1 MSKFGKAQMPRRV
14 EDARLLKGAGR
25 YLDDVALARQT
36 YGFFVRSPHAHA
48 DIRSIDVA
56 AAREMPGVIGVFTGD
71 DLAAAGIG
79 NVPCMAPLKNR
90 DGSAF
95 TPPPRPALARGR
107 VRFAGEAVV
116 LVVAERAEDARDAAE
131 AVAIDYEPLPA
142 VGDIAAAIAP
152 DAPIVWSAAKGNI
165 AFDWTIGDEAKT
177 KAAFASAAKT
187 VEIDLVNNRLV
198 PNSIEPRGAIADYAR
213 GEDRLTLY
221 CSTQGGFGMRKVL
234 AGEIFK
240 IPESKLRVV
249 TGDVGGGFGMK
260 IFVFP
265 EYVACLFA
273 ARALER
279 PVRWISDRSEAF
291 LTDTHGRDHLTKA
304 RAAIDA
310 DGRIL
315 GLHVQT
321 NANLGAY
328 CSQYSTFVAT
338 AAGASMLVGVYAI
351 PAAFAEYKGVFSNT
365 APVDAYR
372 GAGRPEANYVV
383 ERVIEKVGKTLG
395 LSPAEVR
402 RRNFIAPAAMPYKTA
417 LGNTYDSGEYAR
429 NLDDA
434 LARADWNGFEA
445 RREASKKAGKLR
457 GTGLAMY
464 TEVCGGGGDESA
476 HIQFDPSG
484 GAFVRVGNQSNGQ
497 GHETAFAQIVADAL
511 GIPLDKVRVV
521 QGDTDVAIYNG
532 GTGGSRALAVTGT
545 AVSLAA
551 KDVIA
556 RGRKLAAY
564 LMEAADADIEFSD
577 GSFKVAG
584 TDKAITVAELAKT
597 AHMKAKL
604 PPDQALGLEGQ
615 ATHLPKGATFPNGCH
630 IAEIEIDPDTG
641 TVSFERYTI
650 VDDFGV
656 VMNPLLVEGQVH
668 GGTIQG
674 IGQALYEGCVYD
686 PASGQL
692 LTGSFMDYGM
702 PRADQM
708 PSIDFSYNEVP
719 CLNNPL
725 GVKGAG
731 EAGSIGAPPAV
742 VHAVLDALKPYD
754 VAHIDMPATPQKI
767 WRAIHKAA

>member
-1 MSKFGKAQMPRRV
+1 MSHFGKAQTPRRV

-25 YLDDVALARQT
+25 YLDDFVLPRQAYAT
-36 YGFFVRSPHAHA
+36 FLRSPHAHA
-48 DIRSIDVA
+48 DIKRIDVSA
-56 AAREMPGVIGVFTGD
+56 ALAMPGVLGIYTGD

-90 DGSAF
+90 DGS
-95 TPPPRPALARGR
+95 TVVTPPRPALSRGR
-107 VRFAGEAVV
+107 VRFAGEAVAMI
-116 LVVAERAEDARDAAE
+116 VAERPEDARDAAE
-131 AVAIDYEPLPA
+131 AVVVDYEPLPA
-142 VGDIAAAIAP
+142 AGDIASAIAP
-152 DAPIVWSAAKGNI
+152 GAVQIWDNAKGNI
-165 AFDWTIGDEAKT
+165 AFDWTLGDEAKT
-177 KAAFASAAKT
+177 VAAFAKAAHT
-187 VEIDLVNNRLV
+187 IEIDLVNNRLA
-198 PNSIEPRGAIADYAR
+198 PSSMEPRGAIADYAR

-240 IPESKLRVV
+240 IPESQLRVV

-265 EYVACLFA
+265 EYVGVLHA

-291 LTDTHGRDHLTKA
+291 LSDTHGRDHLTKA
-304 RAAIDA
+304 RLALDA
-310 DGRIL
+310 GGKIL

-321 NANLGAY
+321 HPNLGAY

-338 AAGASMLVGVYAI
+338 AAGATMLVGVYDI
-351 PAAFAEYKGVFSNT
+351 PAAFVEYKGVYSNT

-372 GAGRPEANYVV
+372 GAGRPEANYVIERLV
-383 ERVIEKVGKTLG
+383 EAAGKKLG
-395 LSPAEVR
+395 LTPAEIR
-402 RRNFIAPAAMPYKTA
+402 RRNFIPPEAMPYKTA

-434 LARADWNGFEA
+434 VQRAGVKDFEG
-445 RREASKKAGKLR
+445 RRAESKKAGKLR
-457 GTGLAMY
+457 GLGLAMY

-497 GHETAFAQIVADAL
+497 GHETAYAQIVAEAL
-511 GIPLDKVRVV
+511 GIPLDKVRVI

-551 KDVIA
+551 KDVIS
-556 RGRKLAAY
+556 RGRKLAAH
-564 LMEAADADIEFSD
+564 LMEAAEADIEFAD
-577 GSFKVAG
+577 GAFKVAG
-584 TDKAITVAELAKT
+584 TDKKLTVTEIAKS

-641 TVSFERYTI
+641 AVSILRYTI

-674 IGQALYEGCVYD
+674 IGQALYEGCTYD
-686 PASGQL
+686 PESGQL
-692 LTGSFMDYGM
+692 LTGSFMDYCM

-719 CLNNPL
+719 CRNNPL

-731 EAGSIGAPPAV
+731 EAGSIGAPPAII
-742 VHAVLDALKPYD
+742 HAVLDALKPHG

-767 WRAIHKAA
+767 WRAIHKV

>member
-1 MSKFGKAQMPRRV
+1 MSHFGKAQTPRRL

-25 YLDDVALARQT
+25 YLDDLALARQS
-36 YGFFVRSPHAHA
+36 YAFFLRSPHAHA
-48 DIRSIDVA
+48 DIKSIDVA
-56 AAREMPGVIGVFTGD
+56 AARDMPGVLGVFTGD
-71 DLAAAGIG
+71 DLANAGIG

-90 DGSAF
+90 DGTSF
-95 TPPPRPALARGR
+95 VPPPRPALARGR
-107 VRFAGEAVV
+107 VRFAGEAVAV
-116 LVVAERAEDARDAAE
+116 VVAERLEDARDAAE
-131 AVAIDYEPLPA
+131 AIVVDYAPLPA

-152 DAPIVWSAAKGNI
+152 GAPQVWPAAPGNI

-177 KAAFASAAKT
+177 KAAFAKAART
-187 VEIDLVNNRLV
+187 VEIDIVNNRLI
-198 PNSIEPRGAIADYAR
+198 PNSLEPRGAIADYAR
-213 GEDRLTLY
+213 GEDRLTLH
-221 CSTQGGFGMRKVL
+221 CSTQGSFGMRRVL
-234 AGEIFK
+234 ANEIFK
-240 IPESKLRVV
+240 IPESQLRVV

-265 EYVACLFA
+265 EYVAVLFA

-304 RAAIDA
+304 SAAVDA
-310 DGRIL
+310 NGKIL
-315 GLHVQT
+315 GLHVKT
-321 NANLGAY
+321 NPNLGAY

-338 AAGASMLVGVYAI
+338 AAGATMLVGVYAI
-351 PAAFAEYKGVFSNT
+351 EAAFVEYKGVFSNT

-372 GAGRPEANYVV
+372 GAGRPEANYVIERLV
-383 ERVIEKVGKTLG
+383 EKIGKTMG
-395 LSPAEVR
+395 IAPDEIR

-434 LARADWNGFEA
+434 IARADWAGFEA
-445 RREASKKAGKLR
+445 RREASRKAGKLR
-457 GTGLAMY
+457 GIGMAMY

-484 GAFVRVGNQSNGQ
+484 GAFVRVGNQTNGQ
-497 GHETAFAQIVADAL
+497 GHETAYAQIVAEAL
-511 GIPLDKVRVV
+511 GIAIEKVRVV
-521 QGDTDVAIYNG
+521 QGDTDVSIYNG

-545 AVSLAA
+545 AVSLAT

-556 RGRKLAAY
+556 RGRKLVAH
-564 LMEAADADIEFSD
+564 LMEAAEADIEFAD

-584 TDKAITVAELAKT
+584 TDKAITVSELAKT
-597 AHMKAKL
+597 SHMKAKL
-604 PPDQALGLEGQ
+604 PADQALGLEGQ

-641 TVSFERYTI
+641 GVSFQRYTI
-650 VDDFGV
+650 VDDFGN

-674 IGQALYEGCVYD
+674 IGQALYEGCSYD
-686 PASGQL
+686 PDSGQL
-692 LTGSFMDYGM
+692 LTGSFMDYCM

-708 PSIDFSYNEVP
+708 PTIDFSYNEVP

-742 VHAVLDALKPYD
+742 IHAVLDALKPHN

-767 WRAIHKAA
+767 WRAIHQA

>member
-1 MSKFGKAQMPRRV
+1 MSHFGKAQTPRRL

-25 YLDDVALARQT
+25 YLDDLALARQS
-36 YGFFVRSPHAHA
+36 YAFFLRSPHAHA
-48 DIRSIDVA
+48 DIKSIDVS
-56 AAREMPGVIGVFTGD
+56 AARDMPGVLGVFTGD
-71 DLAAAGIG
+71 DLANAGIG

-90 DGSAF
+90 DGTSF
-95 TPPPRPALARGR
+95 VPPPRPALARGR
-107 VRFAGEAVV
+107 VRFAGEAVAV
-116 LVVAERAEDARDAAE
+116 VVAERLEDARDAAE
-131 AVAIDYEPLPA
+131 AIVVDYAPLAA

-152 DAPIVWSAAKGNI
+152 GAPQVWPSANGNI

-177 KAAFASAAKT
+177 KAAFSKAAKT
-187 VEIDLVNNRLV
+187 VEIEIVNNRLI
-198 PNSIEPRGAIADYAR
+198 PNSLEPRGAIADYAR
-213 GEDRLTLY
+213 GEDRLTLH
-221 CSTQGGFGMRKVL
+221 CSTQGSFGMRRVL
-234 AGEIFK
+234 ANEIFK
-240 IPESKLRVV
+240 IPESQLRVV

-265 EYVACLFA
+265 EYVAVLFA

-304 RAAIDA
+304 SAAVDA
-310 DGRIL
+310 NGKIL
-315 GLHVQT
+315 GLHVKT
-321 NANLGAY
+321 NPNLGAY

-338 AAGASMLVGVYAI
+338 AAGATMLVGVYAI
-351 PAAFAEYKGVFSNT
+351 EAAFVEYKGVFSNT

-372 GAGRPEANYVV
+372 GAGRPEANYVI
-383 ERVIEKVGKTLG
+383 ERLIEKIGKTLG
-395 LSPAEVR
+395 VAPDEIR
-402 RRNFIAPAAMPYKTA
+402 RRNFIAPTAMPYKTA
-417 LGNTYDSGEYAR
+417 LGNTYDSGEYAK

-434 LARADWNGFEA
+434 IQRADWTGFEA
-445 RREASKKAGKLR
+445 RRAASKKNGKLR
-457 GTGLAMY
+457 GIGMAMY

-484 GAFVRVGNQSNGQ
+484 GAFVRVGNQTNGQ
-497 GHETAFAQIVADAL
+497 GHETAYAQIVAEAL
-511 GIPLDKVRVV
+511 GIPIEKVRVI
-521 QGDTDVAIYNG
+521 QGDTDVSIYNG

-545 AVSLAA
+545 AVSLAT

-556 RGRKLAAY
+556 RGRKLVAH
-564 LMEAADADIEFSD
+564 LMEAAEADIEFAD

-584 TDKAITVAELAKT
+584 TDKAITVAELANT
-597 AHMKAKL
+597 SHMKAKL
-604 PPDQALGLEGQ
+604 PADQALGLEGQ

-641 TVSFERYTI
+641 SVSFQRYTI
-650 VDDFGV
+650 VDDFGN

-674 IGQALYEGCVYD
+674 IGQALYEGCSYD
-686 PASGQL
+686 PDSGQL
-692 LTGSFMDYGM
+692 LTGSFMDYCM

-708 PSIDFSYNEVP
+708 PTIDFSYNEVP

-742 VHAVLDALKPYD
+742 IHAVLDALKPYD

-767 WRAIHKAA
+767 WRAIHKA

>member
-1 MSKFGKAQMPRRV
+1 MSHFGKAQTPRRL

-25 YLDDVALARQT
+25 YLDDLALARQS
-36 YGFFVRSPHAHA
+36 YAFFLRSPHAHA
-48 DIRSIDVA
+48 DIKSIDVS
-56 AAREMPGVIGVFTGD
+56 AARDMPGVLGVFTGD
-71 DLAAAGIG
+71 DLANAGIG

-90 DGSAF
+90 DGTSF
-95 TPPPRPALARGR
+95 VPPPRPALARGR
-107 VRFAGEAVV
+107 VRFAGEAVAV
-116 LVVAERAEDARDAAE
+116 VVAERLEDARDAAE
-131 AVAIDYEPLPA
+131 AIVVDYAPLAA

-152 DAPIVWSAAKGNI
+152 GAPQIWPSADGNI

-177 KAAFASAAKT
+177 KAAFSKAAKT
-187 VEIDLVNNRLV
+187 VEIDIVNNRLI
-198 PNSIEPRGAIADYAR
+198 PNSLEPRGAIADYAR
-213 GEDRLTLY
+213 GEDRLTLH
-221 CSTQGGFGMRKVL
+221 CSTQGSFGMRRVL
-234 AGEIFK
+234 ANEIFK
-240 IPESKLRVV
+240 IPESQLRVI

-265 EYVACLFA
+265 EYVAVLFA

-304 RAAIDA
+304 SAAVDA
-310 DGRIL
+310 NGKIL
-315 GLHVQT
+315 GLHVKT
-321 NANLGAY
+321 NPNLGAY

-338 AAGASMLVGVYAI
+338 AAGATMLVGVYAI
-351 PAAFAEYKGVFSNT
+351 EAAFVEYKGVFSNT

-372 GAGRPEANYVV
+372 GAGRPEANYVI
-383 ERVIEKVGKTLG
+383 ERLIEKIGKTLG
-395 LSPAEVR
+395 VAPDEIR
-402 RRNFIAPAAMPYKTA
+402 RRNFIAPTAMPYKTA
-417 LGNTYDSGEYAR
+417 LGNTYDSGEYAK

-434 LARADWNGFEA
+434 IQRADWAGFES
-445 RREASKKAGKLR
+445 RRAASKKNGRLR
-457 GTGLAMY
+457 GIGMAMY

-484 GAFVRVGNQSNGQ
+484 GAFVRVGNQTNGQ
-497 GHETAFAQIVADAL
+497 GHETAYAQIVAEAL
-511 GIPLDKVRVV
+511 GIPIEKVRVI
-521 QGDTDVAIYNG
+521 QGDTDVSIYNG

-545 AVSLAA
+545 AVSLAT

-556 RGRKLAAY
+556 RGRKLVAH
-564 LMEAADADIEFSD
+564 LMEAAEADIEFAD

-597 AHMKAKL
+597 SHMKAKL
-604 PPDQALGLEGQ
+604 PADQALGLEGQ

-641 TVSFERYTI
+641 SVSFQRYTI
-650 VDDFGV
+650 VDDFGN

-674 IGQALYEGCVYD
+674 IGQALYEGCSYD
-686 PASGQL
+686 PDSGQL
-692 LTGSFMDYGM
+692 LTGSFMDYCM

-708 PSIDFSYNEVP
+708 PTIDFSYNEVP

-742 VHAVLDALKPYD
+742 IHAVLDALKPYD

-767 WRAIHKAA
+767 WRAIHKA

>member
-1 MSKFGKAQMPRRV
+1 MSHFGKAQTPRRL

-25 YLDDVALARQT
+25 YLDDLALARQS
-36 YGFFVRSPHAHA
+36 YAFFLRSPHAHA
-48 DIRSIDVA
+48 DIKSIDVS
-56 AAREMPGVIGVFTGD
+56 AARDMPGVLGVFTGD
-71 DLAAAGIG
+71 DLANAGIG

-90 DGSAF
+90 DGTSF
-95 TPPPRPALARGR
+95 VPPPRPALARGR
-107 VRFAGEAVV
+107 VRFAGEAVAV
-116 LVVAERAEDARDAAE
+116 VVAERLEDARDAAE
-131 AVAIDYEPLPA
+131 AIVVDYAPLAA

-152 DAPIVWSAAKGNI
+152 GAPQVWPSANGNI

-177 KAAFASAAKT
+177 KAAFSKAAKT
-187 VEIDLVNNRLV
+187 VEIDIVNNRLI
-198 PNSIEPRGAIADYAR
+198 PNSLEPRGAIADYAR
-213 GEDRLTLY
+213 GEDRLTLH
-221 CSTQGGFGMRKVL
+221 CSTQGSFGMRRVL
-234 AGEIFK
+234 ANEIFK
-240 IPESKLRVV
+240 IPESQLRVV

-265 EYVACLFA
+265 EYVAVLFA

-304 RAAIDA
+304 SAAVDA
-310 DGRIL
+310 NGKIL
-315 GLHVQT
+315 GLHVKT
-321 NANLGAY
+321 NPNLGAY

-338 AAGASMLVGVYAI
+338 AAGATMLVGVYAI
-351 PAAFAEYKGVFSNT
+351 EAAFVEYKGVFSNT

-372 GAGRPEANYVV
+372 GAGRPEANYVI
-383 ERVIEKVGKTLG
+383 ERLIEKIGKTLG
-395 LSPAEVR
+395 VAPDEIR
-402 RRNFIAPAAMPYKTA
+402 RRNFIAPTAMPYKTA
-417 LGNTYDSGEYAR
+417 LGNTYDSGEYAK

-434 LARADWNGFEA
+434 IQRADWTGFEA
-445 RREASKKAGKLR
+445 RRAASKKNGKLR
-457 GTGLAMY
+457 GIGMAMY

-484 GAFVRVGNQSNGQ
+484 GAFVRVGNQTNGQ
-497 GHETAFAQIVADAL
+497 GHETAYAQIVAEAL
-511 GIPLDKVRVV
+511 GIPIEKVRVI
-521 QGDTDVAIYNG
+521 QGDTDVSIYNG

-545 AVSLAA
+545 AVSLAT

-556 RGRKLAAY
+556 RGRKLVAHV
-564 LMEAADADIEFSD
+564 MEAAEADIEFAD

-597 AHMKAKL
+597 SHMKAKL
-604 PPDQALGLEGQ
+604 PADQALGLEGQ

-641 TVSFERYTI
+641 SVSFQRYTI
-650 VDDFGV
+650 VDDFGN

-674 IGQALYEGCVYD
+674 IGQALYEGCSYD
-686 PASGQL
+686 PDSGQL
-692 LTGSFMDYGM
+692 LTGSFMDYCM

-708 PSIDFSYNEVP
+708 PTIDFSYNEVP

-742 VHAVLDALKPYD
+742 IHAVLDALKPYD

-767 WRAIHKAA
+767 WRAIHKA

>member
-1 MSKFGKAQMPRRV
+1 MSHFGKAQTPRRL

-25 YLDDVALARQT
+25 YLDDLALARQS
-36 YGFFVRSPHAHA
+36 YAFFLRSPHAHA
-48 DIRSIDVA
+48 DIKSIDVA
-56 AAREMPGVIGVFTGD
+56 AARDMPGVLGVFTGD

-90 DGSAF
+90 DGTSF
-95 TPPPRPALARGR
+95 VPPPRPALARGR
-107 VRFAGEAVV
+107 VRFAGEAVAV
-116 LVVAERAEDARDAAE
+116 VVAERLEDARDAAE
-131 AVAIDYEPLPA
+131 AIVVDYAPLGA

-152 DAPIVWSAAKGNI
+152 GAPQVWPSAPGNI

-177 KAAFASAAKT
+177 KAAFAKAAKT
-187 VEIDLVNNRLV
+187 VDIDIVNNRLI
-198 PNSIEPRGAIADYAR
+198 PNSLEPRGAIADYAR
-213 GEDRLTLY
+213 GEDRLTLH
-221 CSTQGGFGMRKVL
+221 CSTQGSFGMRKVL

-240 IPESKLRVV
+240 IPESQLRVV

-265 EYVACLFA
+265 EYVAVLFA

-304 RAAIDA
+304 SAAIDA
-310 DGRIL
+310 NGKIL
-315 GLHVQT
+315 GLHVKT
-321 NANLGAY
+321 NPNLGAY

-338 AAGASMLVGVYAI
+338 AAGATMLVGVYAI
-351 PAAFAEYKGVFSNT
+351 EAAFVEYKGVFSNT

-372 GAGRPEANYVV
+372 GAGRPEANYVI
-383 ERVIEKVGKTLG
+383 ERLIEKIGKTMG
-395 LSPAEVR
+395 IAPDEIR
-402 RRNFIAPAAMPYKTA
+402 RRNFIAPSAMPYKTA
-417 LGNTYDSGEYAR
+417 LGNTYDSGEYAQ

-434 LARADWNGFEA
+434 IARADWAGFEA

-457 GTGLAMY
+457 GIGMAMY

-484 GAFVRVGNQSNGQ
+484 GAFVRVGNQTNGQ
-497 GHETAFAQIVADAL
+497 GHETAYAQIVAESL
-511 GIPLDKVRVV
+511 GIPIEKVRVI
-521 QGDTDVAIYNG
+521 QGDTDVSIYNG

-545 AVSLAA
+545 AVSLAT

-556 RGRKLAAY
+556 RGRKLVAH
-564 LMEAADADIEFSD
+564 LMEAAEADIEFAD

-584 TDKAITVAELAKT
+584 TDKAISVAELAKT
-597 AHMKAKL
+597 SHMKAKL
-604 PPDQALGLEGQ
+604 PADQALGLEGQ

-641 TVSFERYTI
+641 SVSFQRYTI
-650 VDDFGV
+650 VDDFGN

-674 IGQALYEGCVYD
+674 IGQALYEGCSYD
-686 PASGQL
+686 PDSGQL
-692 LTGSFMDYGM
+692 LTGSFMDYCM

-708 PSIDFSYNEVP
+708 PTIDFSYNEVP

-742 VHAVLDALKPYD
+742 IHAVLDALKPYN

-767 WRAIHKAA
+767 WRAIHKA

>member
-1 MSKFGKAQMPRRV
+1 MSKFGKAQTQHRI

-25 YLDDVALARQT
+25 YLDDMALGRQT
-36 YGFFVRSPHAHA
+36 FGYFVRSPHAHA
-48 DIRSIDVA
+48 DIRSIDVS
-56 AAREMPGVIGVFTGD
+56 AARDMPGVLGVFTGE
-71 DLAAAGIG
+71 DLKAAGIG

-95 TPPPRPALARGR
+95 VPPPRPALAMGR
-107 VRFAGEAVV
+107 VRFAGEAVA

-131 AVAIDYEPLPA
+131 AIAIDYEPLAA

-152 DAPIVWSAAKGNI
+152 GAPNVWPSGKGNI
-165 AFDWTIGDEAKT
+165 AFDWTVGDEAKT
-177 KAAFASAAKT
+177 KAAFAAAAQV

-198 PNSIEPRGAIADYAR
+198 PNSLEPRGAIADYAR

-221 CSTQGGFGMRKVL
+221 CSTQGSFGMRKVL
-234 AGEIFK
+234 ASEIFK

-310 DGRIL
+310 NGRIL

-338 AAGASMLVGVYAI
+338 AAGATMLVGVYAI
-351 PAAFAEYKGVFSNT
+351 EAAFAEYKGVFSNT

-383 ERVIEKVGKTLG
+383 ERVIEKIGKILG
-395 LSPAEVR
+395 LSPADVR
-402 RRNFIAPAAMPYKTA
+402 RRNFIAPSAMPYKTA

-457 GTGLAMY
+457 GIGLAMY

-497 GHETAFAQIVADAL
+497 GHETAYAQIVADAL
-511 GIPLDKVRVV
+511 GISIDKVRVV
-521 QGDTDVAIYNG
+521 QGDTDVSIYNG

-551 KDVIA
+551 KDVVA
-556 RGRKLAAY
+556 RGRKLAAH

-584 TDKAITVAELAKT
+584 TDKAITVSELAKT
-597 AHMKAKL
+597 SHMKAKL
-604 PPDQALGLEGQ
+604 PADQALGLEGQ

-641 TVSFERYTI
+641 AVAFQRYTI
-650 VDDFGV
+650 VDDFGN

-674 IGQALYEGCVYD
+674 IGQALYEGCTYD
-686 PASGQL
+686 PDSGQL
-692 LTGSFMDYGM
+692 LTGSFMDYCM

-708 PSIDFSYNEVP
+708 PTIDFSYNEVP

-742 VHAVLDALKPYD
+742 VHAVLDALKPYK
-754 VAHIDMPATPQKI
+754 VSHIDMPATPQKI
-767 WRAIHKAA
+767 WRAIHSVA